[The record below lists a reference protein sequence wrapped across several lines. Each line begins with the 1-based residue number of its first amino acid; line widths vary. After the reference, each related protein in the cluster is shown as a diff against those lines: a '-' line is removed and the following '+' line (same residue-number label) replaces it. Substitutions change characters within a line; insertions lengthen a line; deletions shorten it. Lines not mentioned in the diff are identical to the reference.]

1 MRAPTDANRL
11 REILLPATKAHR
23 AGTAVPRSIGALLA
37 VAVAV
42 ATATLT
48 GNTAASAAPPTG
60 WTKIVN
66 DAYDRTLTD
75 TWGSALAGGTYQLRA
90 DDVATSVPFDVANGK
105 GSVAMSPGIGYA
117 ATLPVSTT
125 DSQTQLAFIVPDL
138 TSIKSGLHQTIQ
150 ARVQSSGD
158 AYRGRVFV
166 GGSGSVTLS
175 FSRIVAGSDVGLA
188 EYRLPLTVTA
198 GQQLNLELSVTGTNS
213 VLLQARAWLD
223 SAAQPAWQTSF
234 TDTSTSKITKSGALG
249 LWMYQSA
256 GGSAFTLLNTTLQ
269 AWAPTGGGTTT
280 APTSSSAPTTATA
293 PPATATAAPTT
304 TTTAAPPT
312 TTTTNAAAAAPSAT
326 GRGAGTIGSASFP
339 VPSGAKFVATNGN
352 DNNAGTQSSPYR
364 TLAAALAKSPAGAK
378 IVLRAGSY
386 NESVTVDK
394 TDITIQSYP
403 GEAVWLDGSVPVT
416 NWSKSGT
423 TWVSTG
429 WTTELDRSTSSSRGD
444 TSTRLIRPEF
454 PLASWPDQVFING
467 GAQTQVASA
476 AAVTAGTFFVDYAA
490 NTIRIGSDPAGKSVA
505 SSNKSRAIQVNSQR
519 VTIQGIGVRRY
530 GTSLPD
536 GATVR
541 MINTEATVRNVEI
554 SDNATLGLSIS
565 NNNAVADHVSLLRN
579 GMLGF
584 GVNAGYN
591 LKLTNSIIKGN
602 NTQNFKDAPVSGGV
616 KVTRSRGVLISN
628 NEISANTSAGFWC
641 DESCYDVNIVHNTV
655 SNNSTAGVQLEI
667 SEKAVIANNLFTGNG
682 NSVQI
687 MNTGNVKIYNN
698 EFGGYTYYG
707 VRLNQ
712 DTRRNAN
719 TSTTGHDPRRPNPDP
734 TTPWYLHD
742 IVVSN
747 NVFSAS
753 GRSQFYGLDP
763 ATGQSLDAVKVTING
778 NLFNTYTGTGAHM
791 VGWGLANKTV
801 KYYETPAALA
811 AAKNTA
817 WKNAAT
823 GQQALTSM
831 QALMGTYNST
841 AVALPADIA
850 SVIGQSAGSK
860 RVGRY

>member
-1 MRAPTDANRL
+1 MSDRSKSVRCDTCAHSRSRIYARSTDANRL
-11 REILLPATKAHR
+11 REIFLPASKTDR
-23 AGTAVPRSIGALLA
+23 AGTFVPRSFGALITVV
-37 VAVAV
+37 VAVV
-42 ATATLT
+42 TSTLT
-48 GNTAASAAPPTG
+48 GTTAASAAAPAGLTQ
-60 WTKIVN
+60 IV
-66 DAYDRTLTD
+66 
-75 TWGSALAGGTYQLRA
+75 S
-90 DDVATSVPFDVANGK
+90 
-105 GSVAMSPGIGYA
+105 
-117 ATLPVSTT
+117 
-125 DSQTQLAFIVPDL
+125 
-138 TSIKSGLHQTIQ
+138 
-150 ARVQSSGD
+150 
-158 AYRGRVFV
+158 
-166 GGSGSVTLS
+166 
-175 FSRIVAGSDVGLA
+175 
-188 EYRLPLTVTA
+188 
-198 GQQLNLELSVTGTNS
+198 
-213 VLLQARAWLD
+213 
-223 SAAQPAWQTSF
+223 
-234 TDTSTSKITKSGALG
+234 
-249 LWMYQSA
+249 
-256 GGSAFTLLNTTLQ
+256 SAFD
-269 AWAPTGGGTTT
+269 
-280 APTSSSAPTTATA
+280 
-293 PPATATAAPTT
+293 
-304 TTTAAPPT
+304 
-312 TTTTNAAAAAPSAT
+312 PS

-352 DNNAGTQSSPYR
+352 DSNAGTQAAPYR

-403 GEAVWLDGSVPVT
+403 GEAVWLDGSIPVT
-416 NWSKSGT
+416 NWTKSGT
-423 TWVSTG
+423 TWVATG
-429 WTTELDRSTSSSRGD
+429 WTTELDRSTSQTRGD
-444 TSTRLIRPEF
+444 TSTRLIRPEY

-467 GAQTQVASA
+467 AAQTQVASST
-476 AAVTAGTFFVDYAA
+476 AVTAGTFFVDYAA
-490 NTIRIGSDPAGKSVA
+490 NTIRIGSDPAGKSVV

-536 GATVR
+536 GATIR

-554 SDNATLGLSIS
+554 SDNATIGLSIS
-565 NNNAVADHVSLLRN
+565 NNNAVADRVSLLRN

-591 LKLTNSIIKGN
+591 LKLTNSIVKGN

-616 KVTRSRGVLISN
+616 KVTRSRGVLLSN
-628 NEISANTSAGFWC
+628 NEISGNTSAGFWC
-641 DESCYDVNIVHNTV
+641 DESCYDIKVVHNTV

-667 SEKAVIANNLFTGNG
+667 SEKAVVANNLFTGNG

-698 EFGGYTYYG
+698 EFGGYKYYG

-719 TSTTGHDPRRPNPDP
+719 TSITGHDPRQPNPDP
-734 TTPWYLHD
+734 TVPWYLHD

-778 NLFNTYTGTGAHM
+778 NLFNSYSGTGAHM
-791 VGWGLANKTV
+791 VGWGQANKTV
-801 KYYETPAALA
+801 VYYETPAALA
-811 AAKNTA
+811 AAKNST

-823 GQQALTSM
+823 GQQTLTAM
-831 QALMGTYNST
+831 QSLMVNYNST

-850 SVIGQSAGSK
+850 SVIGQTAGTK